1 MPEITIK
8 IPEDVFKEMKNFSG
22 VDWSE
27 VCVNAI
33 KAKIYGLKVAKK
45 VEEMLEGK
53 TFADL
58 SEKEK
63 RKLILKILREIENKK
78 SNF

>member
-8 IPEDVFKEMKNFSG
+8 IPDDVYEEMKNFSN

-33 KAKIYGLKVAKK
+33 KAKLYGLKVAKK
-45 VEEMLEGK
+45 VEKALKGK
-53 TFADL
+53 SFAEL

-63 RKLILKILREIENKK
+63 RKIIFKILREIENQT
-78 SNF
+78 

>member
-8 IPEDVFKEMKNFSG
+8 IPEDIFEEMKNFSD

-45 VEEMLEGK
+45 VKEMLEGK

-63 RKLILKILREIENKK
+63 REIILKILREIESKV
-78 SNF
+78 

>member
-8 IPEDVFKEMKNFSG
+8 VPDDIFKEMKNFDD

-33 KAKIYGLKVAKK
+33 KAKLYGLKVAKK
-45 VEEMLEGK
+45 VEEMLKGK
-53 TFADL
+53 TFAEL
-58 SEKEK
+58 PEKEK
-63 RKLILKILREIENKK
+63 RKLIFKILREVE
-78 SNF
+78 SQT